1 MRFLFLFVILSLWL
15 WGESEPSAFELQS
28 GSTKK
33 EMQSLKGKAE
43 TQSDKIFQLESQIKS
58 LEISTEG
65 IKSIYEGQ
73 SANINDLSNKINA
86 LDSENLTKEKI
97 ANLQE
102 QVANNTKNI
111 QALTESLNA
120 VSDSIAQIKNLLGE
134 IQQVEITKQQEAKE
148 QSAISS
154 VEFDK
159 DTTQR
164 NEIFKEARRLTYSKQ
179 FNEAIARYNWFIE
192 INYKKAE
199 SHYMLGNIAYEKNK
213 YNDAIYHYKESAM
226 LDDKAKYMPR
236 LLLNCANSLRVLD
249 RGEDAKNFYNSLIS
263 RFPDSTEAKD
273 AKKQLKKIK

>member
-1 MRFLFLFVILSLWL
+1 MRFLALFIVVSLCL

-33 EMQSLKGKAE
+33 EMQNLKGKAE
-43 TQSDKIFQLESQIKS
+43 SQSDKIFELESKIKS

-73 SANINDLSNKINA
+73 STSINDLSNKINA
-86 LDSENLTKEKI
+86 LDTQNLTKEKI
-97 ANLQE
+97 ASLQE

-111 QALTESLNA
+111 QALKDSLSD
-120 VSDSIAQIKNLLGE
+120 VSDSIAQIKSLLGE
-134 IQQVEITKQQEAKE
+134 IQQVEATKQEEARE
-148 QSAISS
+148 QKAISS

-159 DTTQR
+159 DKTRR
-164 NEIFKEARRLTYSKQ
+164 NDIFKEARKLTYSKQ

-192 INYKKAE
+192 INYKSAE

-249 RGEDAKNFYNSLIS
+249 RAEDAKNFYNSLIS